1 MTGMKRCR
9 RPRCETCDF
18 VREGKS
24 LKATA
29 TSVVAHINTD
39 VDCSTEN
46 YIYLINCRRCRLQYV
61 GKSTQAF
68 STRMS
73 QHRNYILKRQLEK
86 ATGEHFNSGAH
97 KISDFECSII
107 EKVIN

>member
-1 MTGMKRCR
+1 MLVLVGFFGFSFLSS
-9 RPRCETCDF
+9 TC
-18 VREGKS
+18 
-24 LKATA
+24 
-29 TSVVAHINTD
+29 I
-39 VDCSTEN
+39 
-46 YIYLINCRRCRLQYV
+46 I
-61 GKSTQAF
+61 TQPF

-107 EKVIN
+107 EKVINKDPMYLAVREEFWIRKFNTKYKGINKNKS